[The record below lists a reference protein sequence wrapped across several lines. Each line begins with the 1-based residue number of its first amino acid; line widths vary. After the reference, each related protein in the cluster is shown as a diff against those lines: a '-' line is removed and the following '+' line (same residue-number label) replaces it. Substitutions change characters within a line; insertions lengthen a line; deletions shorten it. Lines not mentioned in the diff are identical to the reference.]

1 MDAVKTAKR
10 TLDIF
15 EAFATAQ
22 EPLTLSDLAR
32 RIQSPIS
39 SCHGVIRTLKA
50 HGYVYLLDKRRYY
63 PTRKLLDLGSRI
75 SPHDPVMERL
85 LPHLEK
91 LRERTGET
99 VMIGKREGDEILY
112 VVTIESVQT
121 IRYSLHAGDRRPL
134 YASAVGKAVL
144 GLLPDERLV
153 EELRRLKIK
162 PYTDATLS
170 ADGLLADVRKSRR
183 RGYFVTRGEFDS
195 GGMGIA
201 KAFAVESEA
210 FAVGVAGALSRLKG
224 RLEAVGKAVTDAA
237 AAMSRATASAL
248 A

>member
-15 EAFATAQ
+15 EAFAVAR

-32 RIQSPIS
+32 RIGSPIS

-50 HGYVYLLDKRRYY
+50 RGYVYLLDKRRYY

-85 LPHLEK
+85 LPHLEA

-99 VMIGKREGDEILY
+99 VMIGRRDGDEILY
-112 VVTIESVQT
+112 LVTIESMQT

-134 YASAVGKAVL
+134 HASAVGKALL
-144 GLLPDERLV
+144 GALPDEQLV
-153 EELRRLKIK
+153 QELRRMKLKRF
-162 PYTDATLS
+162 TDATLGV
-170 ADGLLADVRKSRR
+170 DGLLADLRKSRR
-183 RGYFVTRGEFDS
+183 RGYYATRGEFDA
-195 GGMGIA
+195 GGMGVA
-201 KAFAVESEA
+201 RGFEVQGEP
-210 FAVGVAGALSRLKG
+210 FAVGVAGPLARLKDK
-224 RLEAVGKAVTDAA
+224 LEAVGKAVRDAA
-237 AAMSRATASAL
+237 AAMERAARG
-248 A
+248 

>member
-15 EAFATAQ
+15 EAFAAVR

-50 HGYVYLLDKRRYY
+50 RGYVYLLDRRRYY

-85 LPHLEK
+85 LPHLET
-91 LRERTGET
+91 LRERTDET
-99 VMIGKREGDEILY
+99 VMIGKREGDEVLY
-112 VVTIESVQT
+112 IVTIESMQT
-121 IRYSLHAGDRRPL
+121 VRYSLHAGDRRPL
-134 YASAVGKAVL
+134 HASAVGKAVL

-153 EELRRLKIK
+153 QELRRLKMK
-162 PYTDATLS
+162 RYTDATLA
-170 ADGLLADVRKSRR
+170 ADDLIADVRKSRR
-183 RGYFVTRGEFDS
+183 RGYFVTRGEFDAA
-195 GGMGIA
+195 GMGVA
-201 KAFAVESEA
+201 KAFAVQSEP
-210 FAVGVAGALSRLKG
+210 FAVGVAGPLSRMKG
-224 RLEAVGKAVTDAA
+224 KLEAVGKAVGDAA
-237 AAMSRATASAL
+237 ASMARALTST
-248 A
+248 

>member
-15 EAFATAQ
+15 EAFAAKQ

-32 RIQSPIS
+32 QIRSPIS

-50 HGYVYLLDKRRYY
+50 RGYVYLLDKRRYY

-85 LPHLEK
+85 LPHLET
-91 LRERTGET
+91 LRARTDET
-99 VMIGKREGDEILY
+99 VMIGKREGDEIIY

-121 IRYSLHAGDRRPL
+121 IRYSLHAGDRRPVH
-134 YASAVGKAVL
+134 ASAVGKALL

-153 EELRRLKIK
+153 EELRRLKLK
-162 PYTDATLS
+162 RFTDATLA
-170 ADGLLADVRKSRR
+170 ADGLIADIRKSRR
-183 RGYFVTRGEFDS
+183 RGYFVTRGEFDP
-195 GGMGIA
+195 GGMGVA
-201 KAFAVESEA
+201 RAFSIESES
-210 FAVGVAGALSRLKG
+210 FAVGVAGPLSRVKDKLD
-224 RLEAVGKAVTDAA
+224 AVGKAVSDAA
-237 AAMSRATASAL
+237 AAMSRAAGRA
-248 A
+248 